1 MGLIGVWP
9 ESKSFMDNE
18 LGPIPSKWKGICQH
32 NDGFTCNRYPL
43 FLLSD
48 NTNSKLIDEFD
59 SAKLVILLHAEMSCE
74 SILNDYAF
82 CSFHYFL

>member
-48 NTNSKLIDEFD
+48 NTNTKLIDEFD
-59 SAKLVILLHAEMSCE
+59 SAKLVILLHAENVM
-74 SILNDYAF
+74 
-82 CSFHYFL
+82 